1 MCYRLRY
8 YSFVFKTPIH
18 GFHESERR
26 WKGTT
31 QNTRDKRFIFCMI
44 TVCTS
49 SPSSIVIDLDLW
61 NLKYIPYMSQRNISS
76 RFGFLYNGV
85 DFSWAVKLFSGAVSS
100 PHRHNVYI
108 IIIIISSSMLDLD
121 LWKSQV
127 CGTHSSPFAL
137 AVLHFRQLEVMLF
150 RIMVWMRREQWS
162 CFPAR
167 YQVHTVTVTNTYSQ
181 CVSPDWLL
189 LSFSFRPTFPFR

>member
-1 MCYRLRY
+1 MKGYNTKHKRQTLHFLHDNGVHIITIIYCNRSRSMKSQVYTVYVAWTARALR
-8 YSFVFKTPIH
+8 
-18 GFHESERR
+18 
-26 WKGTT
+26 
-31 QNTRDKRFIFCMI
+31 
-44 TVCTS
+44 
-49 SPSSIVIDLDLW
+49 
-61 NLKYIPYMSQRNISS
+61 SQRNISS